1 MHKIYLHEKS
11 WKDQDGFS
19 TFIYQKFELLSTV
32 LGLLRQYQ
40 NSLHASLL
48 VSVSR
53 EKSPNSCLFCFET
66 ATPKLY
72 LPLYRV
78 ISPSYHA
85 VPTQIVA
92 VTHFHWIKWC
102 FICKDVNK
110 ALFVHE
116 RSLFFSAKGMIS
128 SFWYNCPINCMKR
141 NFALPQLRQI
151 TLAGEFESLEGCLQF
166 TSSAGRRICV
176 I

>member
-1 MHKIYLHEKS
+1 MGSLHL
-11 WKDQDGFS
+11 FS
-19 TFIYQKFELLSTV
+19 KQMKLLSTV
-32 LGLLRQYQ
+32 LGLPRQYQ
-40 NSLHASLL
+40 NSLHTSLL

-53 EKSPNSCLFCFET
+53 EKSPKYCLFCFET

-72 LPLYRV
+72 LLPYRV
-78 ISPSYHA
+78 SSPSCHA

-128 SFWYNCPINCMKR
+128 SFWYNCPISCMKR